1 MIHDAL
7 EAGVERRP
15 VNWFPGW
22 PVAVPTLCVGGL
34 LIGLGWIA
42 GSQGGWWW
50 VVGAPSLFIGAL
62 LIVAG
67 SLGLFTPWIWLKVD
81 VRSPGS
87 PRIRFGLPVP
97 IRWAGWGLRLAGP
110 RAAGFGPMIH
120 ALGEKGSRI
129 EVEVDDAEAGEHV
142 AVSLRRL
149 GERTMTTSDERIK
162 ILKMVEDGKLKPDE
176 AAQLLSALGRGER
189 KRDVETADADSRWL
203 RVRVTDLATGKQKV
217 NINVPMRLVGVGMR
231 VGARFVPDVEGVDT
245 QDLFQALQEGMTGK
259 ILDVVDEEDNERVE
273 IFAE

>member
-1 MIHDAL
+1 MSRTARVGG
-7 EAGVERRP
+7 ERQWAGWP
-15 VNWFPGW
+15 VGW
-22 PVAVPTLCVGGL
+22 PVALPTLAVGGL
-34 LIGLGWIA
+34 LCGMGWIA
-42 GSQGGWWW
+42 GSEGGWWW
-50 VVGAPSLFIGAL
+50 LVAAPMLGIGAI

-67 SLGLFTPWIWLKVD
+67 CLGLFTPWLWLKVD
-81 VRSPGS
+81 VRSPNS
-87 PRIRFGLPVP
+87 PRIRFSLPLP
-97 IRWAGWGLRLAGP
+97 LRWAEWGLRLAGP
-110 RAAGFGPMIH
+110 RTEGLVPIVR
-120 ALGEKGSRI
+120 ALGDGGARI
-129 EVEVDDAEAGEHV
+129 DVEVDEPETGEHV
-142 AVSLRRL
+142 AVSVRRI
-149 GERTMTTSDERIK
+149 GERTMTTSEERVK

-189 KRDVETADADSRWL
+189 KREVESSDADSRWL

-245 QDLFQALQEGMTGK
+245 KDLFQALQEGMTGK